1 MRVLMVSQMTPFLPT
16 HDGFRLLPAHLLAE
30 LGARCTLGLV
40 AATSPAETP
49 DQHRWARRYC
59 AEVTLVP
66 GERAAHPLTGGPRL
80 RLPMLREATRR
91 AIERFRPDL
100 LHLEGAVLAPL
111 ARMAGIPTVL
121 SVQDSL
127 ALRAQEMRRLAGTPW
142 AWLQA
147 RWQERREAAWEQ
159 QWLGAAD
166 ACVVLSEEDR
176 AGLVRH
182 VPFERVEVIPNGIDP
197 DHYAYRKIGQPGRIV
212 FAGNLACAPNAD
224 AALAFATRVFPRLRA
239 ESPRAEFVIAG
250 ASPGPAVRALAGL
263 PGVRVTGTL
272 PDLRPSIWS
281 AAVSVSPIRAGLGMK
296 NKILEAMA
304 LGTPIVATSKS
315 LSGLSDVLPGHH
327 VLRADDD
334 HEAVAAVL
342 LLLREPVVAAT
353 IAKNARD
360 LVERRY
366 TWRAV
371 AGEYAALHA
380 RVADRAGLARVA
392 A

>member
-30 LGARCTLGLV
+30 LAPRCTLGLV
-40 AATSPAETP
+40 AATAPAETP
-49 DQHRWARRYC
+49 EQRRWAARYC
-59 AEVTLVP
+59 ADVTLVP

-80 RLPMLREATRR
+80 RLPLLRAAVAQ
-91 AIERFRPDL
+91 AIERFRPDV

-111 ARMAGIPTVL
+111 ARMDGIPTVL
-121 SVQDSL
+121 SAQDSL
-127 ALRAQEMRRLAGTPW
+127 ALRAQEFRRLARTPW
-142 AWLQA
+142 AWLLA
-147 RWQERREAAWEQ
+147 RRAERRETAWEQ
-159 QWLGAAD
+159 RWLAA
-166 ACVVLSEEDR
+166 ANTCVVLAEEDR

-182 VPFERVEVIPNGIDP
+182 VPFERIEVIPNGIDP

-224 AALAFATRVFPRLRA
+224 AALAFATRVFPRIRA
-239 ESPRAEFVIAG
+239 ERPRAELVIAG
-250 ASPGPAVRALAGL
+250 ANPGPAVRALAAL

-281 AAVSVSPIRAGLGMK
+281 AAVSVSPLRVGLGMK

-304 LGTPIVATSKS
+304 LGTPIVASSKS
-315 LSGLSDVLPGHH
+315 LSGLPDALPGHH
-327 VLRADDD
+327 VLRADD
-334 HEAVAAVL
+334 EQETVAAVL
-342 LLLREPVVAAT
+342 LLLRQPVVAAT
-353 IAKNARD
+353 VAKNARD

-371 AGEYAALHA
+371 AREYAALHA
-380 RVADRAGLARVA
+380 RVGDRAVARSA